1 MAPPSQSG
9 CRKCHHLPKLLW
21 PSLLET
27 IPFDYS
33 KCLIPGNPFHKDLFW
48 ESMLYFTE
56 RENDHFAPLFV
67 NLEEVQLAELW
78 GDTLNIRDP
87 GDRLL
92 QGWGWTPF
100 LPNWLR
106 SSRSSSQLAE
116 VQNRTRPLYRV
127 ECVRYRLLICKL
139 QFVYLPEVSI

>member
-1 MAPPSQSG
+1 MNRAVQWILINLVMAPPSQSG

-56 RENDHFAPLFV
+56 RENDHFHHC
-67 NLEEVQLAELW
+67 LW
-78 GDTLNIRDP
+78 IWKKFSTCRALGRHTKY
-87 GDRLL
+87 
-92 QGWGWTPF
+92 QGS
-100 LPNWLR
+100 R
-106 SSRSSSQLAE
+106 SSPSAGLGLNPISSQLAE
-116 VQNRTRPLYRV
+116 VKPQFFPTGWGPEQNETT
-127 ECVRYRLLICKL
+127 
-139 QFVYLPEVSI
+139 VSGRMC